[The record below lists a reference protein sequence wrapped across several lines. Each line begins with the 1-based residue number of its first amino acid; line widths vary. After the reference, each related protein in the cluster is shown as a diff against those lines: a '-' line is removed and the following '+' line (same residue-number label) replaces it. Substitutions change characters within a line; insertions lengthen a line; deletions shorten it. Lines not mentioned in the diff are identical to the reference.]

1 MGTLTRGY
9 FNQKPSV
16 VLYLQVQSTTITWW
30 KHLQG
35 AWDLIRK
42 TIWWMTSRDVE
53 LR

>member
-1 MGTLTRGY
+1 MVVALKTFCSPLFTSPIRNNY
-9 FNQKPSV
+9 FV
-16 VLYLQVQSTTITWW
+16 ETFA
-30 KHLQG
+30 G

>member
-1 MGTLTRGY
+1 M
-9 FNQKPSV
+9 V
-16 VLYLQVQSTTITWW
+16 VASETFCSPLFASPIHNNYLVD
-30 KHLQG
+30 HLQG